1 MKKTFILIA
10 ACFMSMIASA
20 QILEVVSMQHLPTAS
35 YDDARVAA
43 ISPMGDYV
51 LMTSGSFIGLQ
62 RVDLTSGQ
70 TNVISKAEG
79 AGYDV
84 KISHDGKELMF
95 REAKYDIHNN
105 QTYNFVRADF
115 QANTKSVVAKKQNSN
130 ITPLVEKA
138 NIVLINDEC
147 KLWIEKNGKKIAIAP
162 QGEEVNYIWGS
173 LSPDKTK
180 ILYYVSELGCHVCDI
195 NGKNSQFIGWDCT
208 APCWYDNNTIIAMN
222 DQDDG
227 TYTISSSIV
236 AYTLDGKY
244 QVLTSPDMIAMYP
257 AAVNGKVVF
266 STTQGETYVLNVK

>member
-1 MKKTFILIA
+1 
-10 ACFMSMIASA
+10 
-20 QILEVVSMQHLPTAS
+20 MQQLPTAS

-43 ISPMGDYV
+43 ISPTGDYV
-51 LMTSGSFIGLQ
+51 LMTSGSFIGLP

-70 TNVISKAEG
+70 KNVISKAEG

-84 KISHDGKELMF
+84 KISRNGQELMF
-95 REAKYDIHNN
+95 REAKLDANKN
-105 QTYNFVRADF
+105 QSYNFVRANI
-115 QANTKSVVAKKQNSN
+115 QNNTKSVVAKKQYSN
-130 ITPLVEKA
+130 VTPLVENA
-138 NIVLINDEC
+138 NLSLINDEC

-162 QGEEVNYIWGS
+162 QGEDVNYIWGS
-173 LSPDKTK
+173 LSPDQTK
-180 ILYYVSELGCHVCDI
+180 ILYYVSEMGCYVCDI

-227 TYTISSSIV
+227 TYTTASSIV

-266 STTQGETYVLNVK
+266 STVQGETYVLNVK